1 MNSRKLLLK
10 ITEKW
15 PVKVLSVAAALILS
29 IFYRMNT
36 IETRSFSA
44 PLRLESSVSFI
55 PASSYVQ
62 AVRVSIRGES
72 GNIQPIL
79 EEDIETFIDL
89 KKYTSEGL
97 YRIPV
102 QIRRTGSAL
111 GTDPLEISV
120 EPAEITVRLE
130 EKLRRNIPVVPVL
143 SGTVAQGYELTKLSA
158 VPDNVIAEG
167 PRSGIQAVHEFSTE
181 TIDLEGRYGDFSI
194 IVNIVNSDPFVAI
207 HGSGV
212 IEYKGTIRRIP
223 RNVNRY
229 VIETTENADNA
240 ENGDD
245 AQ

>member
-1 MNSRKLLLK
+1 LNSRKLLLK

-102 QIRRTGSAL
+102 QIRRTGSA
-111 GTDPLEISV
+111 
-120 EPAEITVRLE
+120 
-130 EKLRRNIPVVPVL
+130 
-143 SGTVAQGYELTKLSA
+143 
-158 VPDNVIAEG
+158 
-167 PRSGIQAVHEFSTE
+167 
-181 TIDLEGRYGDFSI
+181 
-194 IVNIVNSDPFVAI
+194 
-207 HGSGV
+207 
-212 IEYKGTIRRIP
+212 
-223 RNVNRY
+223 
-229 VIETTENADNA
+229 
-240 ENGDD
+240 
-245 AQ
+245 